1 MGVLATPLI
10 HDVEL
15 NSDGTRHVRQSSESR
30 ALRSVLRN
38 HAEGYALLCFNFYGI
53 HITKKSRD
61 SRGDIIIHSQGY
73 HKVWVLILVRIGNG
87 YEQLS

>member
-15 NSDGTRHVRQSSESR
+15 DSDGITSRQSSESR

-38 HAEGYALLCFNFYGI
+38 HAEGYALLCFHSCF
-53 HITKKSRD
+53 SD
-61 SRGDIIIHSQGY
+61 EVGDKPRQHPEPD
-73 HKVWVLILVRIGNG
+73 HVPL
-87 YEQLS
+87 E